1 MGLTGRPGSP
11 RLPSVPSGPGAP
23 VGPGGP
29 GEPCRG
35 DKGSSNQFLSHAL
48 VGQRPTNSL
57 LLQEIH
63 LFPSLPSPL
72 WGREDQLDHP
82 DLHYLADPV
91 HKLSSQDAH
100 TSPHISLN
108 THLSA
113 LLHIPPPTSLST
125 LISTQSFRFTAHPS
139 PHISLNT
146 HLSAL
151 LHIPPPTSLS
161 THISPLYCTHLNTH
175 LSMHISAPSS
185 STPSLVHGDNSLFF
199 PWFHLFRE
207 WQEYLEAQFFLEHP
221 VCLRRRRRKRRRK
234 RRRRRGN
241 TCVPHMIN
249 VV

>member
-125 LISTQSFRFTAHPS
+125 LISPLYCTSLLPRLSQHTSLRFTAH
-139 PHISLNT
+139 ISTLI
-146 HLSAL
+146 SQC
-151 LHIPPPTSLS
+151 TSL
-161 THISPLYCTHLNTH
+161 HPHL
-175 LSMHISAPSS
+175 P
-185 STPSLVHGDNSLFF
+185 
-199 PWFHLFRE
+199 
-207 WQEYLEAQFFLEHP
+207 HP
-221 VCLRRRRRKRRRK
+221 
-234 RRRRRGN
+234 
-241 TCVPHMIN
+241 P
-249 VV
+249 